1 MNEKLEKTE
10 PLEDHSRK
18 KSDYYYAL
26 GEAIGS

>member
-1 MNEKLEKTE
+1 MNEKLEKLNRWKTIAE
-10 PLEDHSRK
+10 K